1 MVCVAMFA
9 LGAVALTAIPVGAAD
24 TPSAKFC
31 AAAAKIGSG
40 DSSGTPTPQQAAKN
54 YKQFQAAAKY
64 APSNVKKAG
73 NSIASLLKK
82 VSEIKPS
89 NASDLAKFYTSNDYK
104 GYAKAIVTFF
114 TFSGQCVTR

>member
-9 LGAVALTAIPVGAAD
+9 LAAVAAAAIPAGAAD

-31 AAAAKIGSG
+31 SAVAKIGSG
-40 DSSGTPTPQQAAKN
+40 DSSGNPTPQQAAKN

-64 APSNVKKAG
+64 APANVKKAG
-73 NSIASLLKK
+73 NTIASLLKK

-89 NASDLAKFYTSNDYK
+89 NAGDLAKFYTSNDYK
-104 GYAKAIVTFF
+104 GYAKAVVTFF
-114 TFSGQCVTR
+114 TFSGQCATN